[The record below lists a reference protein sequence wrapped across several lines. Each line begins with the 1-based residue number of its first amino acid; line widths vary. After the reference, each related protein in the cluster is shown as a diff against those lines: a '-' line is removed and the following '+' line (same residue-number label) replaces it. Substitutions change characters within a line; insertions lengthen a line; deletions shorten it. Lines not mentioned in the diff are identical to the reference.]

1 MYIKRYMI
9 KDMWGLFCAKAFQFQ
24 SIKTANPKKINENQV
39 SFDSILVFLMF
50 RWNLRVHCIVLYL
63 LNHDI
68 LAKPQPVSV
77 NINNAGKKS

>member
-39 SFDSILVFLMF
+39 SFDSRFLMF

>member
-39 SFDSILVFLMF
+39 SFDSIFLMF